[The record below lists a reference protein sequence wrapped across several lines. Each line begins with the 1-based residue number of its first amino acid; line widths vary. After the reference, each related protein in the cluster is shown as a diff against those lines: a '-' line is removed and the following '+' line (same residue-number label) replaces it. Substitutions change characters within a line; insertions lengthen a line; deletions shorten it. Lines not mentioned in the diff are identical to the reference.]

1 MNHKHASIFG
11 SYTEWPGKQLRRA
24 RSRLG
29 SGRAT
34 QMKMFFLGLMV
45 AFTPS
50 LLVLAWTLRRAPKN
64 QLTPEAYTEPNK
76 YLAPG
81 DTQKA

>member
-1 MNHKHASIFG
+1 MPRFSALM
-11 SYTEWPGKQLRRA
+11 PGGRESNFDTRVP
-24 RSRLG
+24 G
-29 SGRAT
+29 WGRAT
-34 QMKMFFLGLMV
+34 EMKMLFLGLMV

-64 QLTPEAYTEPNK
+64 RLAPEAYTEPNK

>member
-1 MNHKHASIFG
+1 
-11 SYTEWPGKQLRRA
+11 
-24 RSRLG
+24 
-29 SGRAT
+29 
-34 QMKMFFLGLMV
+34 MKMFFLGLMV

-50 LLVLAWTLRRAPKN
+50 LLILAWTLRGAPKKR
-64 QLTPEAYTEPNK
+64 LGPEAYTEPNK